1 MDHTKE
7 LMNCLRDSNV
17 TMRWLMLHKN
27 CRNKKYKEIID
38 DGANKDE
45 RMKDIVKLLLYL
57 SKYEN

>member
-1 MDHTKE
+1 
-7 LMNCLRDSNV
+7 MNTLRDSNV